1 MPHYSSRHEG
11 LATSI
16 EPNTKHHSQSSRSK
30 KEREVLKCISVL
42 HHTSDNVKHTAKGM
56 AINGY
61 DPSWQSGREERKR
74 KVMELNQQNSV
85 NDENFNN
92 NRIHEYI
99 RQNGLSKNSN
109 CVTPSPKSNRKKR
122 KVLEREQP
130 TPTSSFPSYPTPK
143 NGAQFEV
150 MEALEHLKSMSSR
163 NPCVKYWISKGWI
176 PVSARTVTNLY
187 HKYSKN
193 PEKAIHYWKKL
204 AGNPLFV
211 EDDEFETEVRIFVDK
226 DRNRAITEKDVE
238 GILQKLNRH
247 KEKPSRNTIKR
258 YMGLAQTITNRKLT
272 TKAQP
277 KGNHRYAA
285 EQSIRTAIS
294 YAVVHTISAFTIG
307 KRHTKTKPI
316 EAASKGAQTLYN
328 RYKQLLNCEELR
340 PVLPGLITST
350 DDSTVYAFEGTG
362 GGKKA
367 CWKLVEPS
375 QQNSRRSTYFVDE
388 DGDAS
393 KMFSGQRVRLT
404 VTTTAAGRVAPVF
417 ATISGLE
424 ENELPASTCPSGIL
438 CVEIP
443 GLCCGASNVFD
454 DAVGYVCFVR
464 KMKSTAN
471 LDSVDKR
478 IFLLYNEKV
487 YYPFIAKIREK
498 DYRLG
503 EGQAVPEELKTVA
516 WCDGGMPQL
525 QAIISESLEEQ
536 DKTSNI
542 ERDKHA
548 ASASAVQQPADIQ
561 ALFRSLKQLQKIT
574 SASDTYNAD
583 LADFI
588 ADVLKHQTAL
598 SLETK
603 KMKAVLDFL
612 GCLPSMLSKLCL
624 AKHVTPGFT
633 EAGMIDER
641 SKQYPDVE
649 KMINTCKRMDIDK
662 MGIFWKHFDELFK
675 CAMEHGMVTED
686 MLNKLGI
693 PDDLDATGKVI
704 KRDAGITQEHLQR
717 AKSLSHAHQ
726 SMLRK
731 EKQQMILDTLKTK
744 LSTKKSCIQTY
755 IDSNKEC
762 EKKLYQEMKLD
773 EDTYDASYLA
783 HASPQLFSKCTMK
796 QLKAFIHCR
805 KSKDE
810 KKYPD
815 KIPNLKANYVAAA
828 WDLRTSPII
837 IKLPTQAEENEYL
850 HAKKLNP
857 QVTHV
862 TALRHAVYQQSSI
875 TLRNV
880 RLVLYCHNNYRG
892 ANFLEHT
899 DVDIQHHDQADC
911 LTRMLGGRLESH
923 IVRKI
928 ATSQHDHYCLRLMK
942 DNLGHMHK
950 QSLVCFYQVKGDGQT
965 KT

>member
-1 MPHYSSRHEG
+1 M
-11 LATSI
+11 
-16 EPNTKHHSQSSRSK
+16 
-30 KEREVLKCISVL
+30 
-42 HHTSDNVKHTAKGM
+42 
-56 AINGY
+56 
-61 DPSWQSGREERKR
+61 
-74 KVMELNQQNSV
+74 
-85 NDENFNN
+85 
-92 NRIHEYI
+92 
-99 RQNGLSKNSN
+99 
-109 CVTPSPKSNRKKR
+109 
-122 KVLEREQP
+122 
-130 TPTSSFPSYPTPK
+130 
-143 NGAQFEV
+143 
-150 MEALEHLKSMSSR
+150 
-163 NPCVKYWISKGWI
+163 
-176 PVSARTVTNLY
+176 
-187 HKYSKN
+187 
-193 PEKAIHYWKKL
+193 
-204 AGNPLFV
+204 
-211 EDDEFETEVRIFVDK
+211 
-226 DRNRAITEKDVE
+226 
-238 GILQKLNRH
+238 
-247 KEKPSRNTIKR
+247 
-258 YMGLAQTITNRKLT
+258 
-272 TKAQP
+272 
-277 KGNHRYAA
+277 
-285 EQSIRTAIS
+285 
-294 YAVVHTISAFTIG
+294 
-307 KRHTKTKPI
+307 
-316 EAASKGAQTLYN
+316 
-328 RYKQLLNCEELR
+328 
-340 PVLPGLITST
+340 
-350 DDSTVYAFEGTG
+350 
-362 GGKKA
+362 
-367 CWKLVEPS
+367 
-375 QQNSRRSTYFVDE
+375 
-388 DGDAS
+388 
-393 KMFSGQRVRLT
+393 
-404 VTTTAAGRVAPVF
+404 
-417 ATISGLE
+417 
-424 ENELPASTCPSGIL
+424 
-438 CVEIP
+438 
-443 GLCCGASNVFD
+443 
-454 DAVGYVCFVR
+454 R

-686 MLNKLGI
+686 ILNKLGI

-755 IDSNKEC
+755 IDGNKEC
-762 EKKLYQEMKLD
+762 EKKIYQEMKLD

-880 RLVLYCHNNYRG
+880 RLVLYVHNNYRG

-928 ATSQHDHYCLRLMK
+928 ATNQHDHYCLRLMK
-942 DNLGHMHK
+942 DNLATLAAMVVLAQHVQVDVETCGMTDCLLNHPNYGMDDKYKPLIGEMLDTIGTDSGCYLYYNNNRKKWIRSGKVSRRPISARLEEHKKAAENVGGTSEASSKMYNLYPSRNSALVRNNSGSKSWKGYFEDLIPYAGITYKWSSHHNIKELVDTEFLNWTSLPKDNFDSAQKLGHDLISKKMTLL
-950 QSLVCFYQVKGDGQT
+950 SYMLELVYDLMLAPADNLSTQPGFESAGLYQKH
-965 KT
+965 